1 MNKGKYYSVTAKCGH
16 VGKRNYIPITFAVV
30 ASNGKEASYKVRT
43 YARVKHNHKDA
54 ILMCKEIKK
63 EEYMDILEQNQKDPY
78 LFCKSKREQK
88 EICDLDGRLVLDP
101 HFVEEIKRSEEKKQ
115 ILAFKQNKYR
125 MANKFNWYDEYSEY
139 QLNVA

>member
-1 MNKGKYYSVTAKCGH
+1 
-16 VGKRNYIPITFAVV
+16 
-30 ASNGKEASYKVRT
+30 
-43 YARVKHNHKDA
+43 
-54 ILMCKEIKK
+54 
-63 EEYMDILEQNQKDPY
+63 MDILEQNQKDPY